1 MKSICGAVVLLVLL
15 AIAGGADAASDKQ
28 NRVSAAEAN
37 TSLGLAYMRQG
48 KLQDAKEKIDK
59 ALDQN
64 PKSPTTQQAAGFLYD
79 RLGDDKKAKS
89 HYEQAVKLA
98 GDSNPEV
105 INNYAVF
112 LCRKGDKKLG
122 ETYFLQAANNALYRT
137 PEAAY
142 ANAGRCARAD
152 GRPKD
157 AEPYF
162 RKALAIRPEFPD
174 ALVQMAELNLDA
186 GNSFQARAFL
196 QRYMAVAPAT
206 SESLWIGYRIEKSM
220 GDERAAR
227 EYADRLKREFPTS
240 EQTTKLFEAEQGQ
253 R

>member
-1 MKSICGAVVLLVLL
+1 MNSIRTALL
-15 AIAGGADAASDKQ
+15 ALALLAMSGGAMAGDREKQDRAA
-28 NRVSAAEAN
+28 AAEAN
-37 TSLGLAYMRQG
+37 TSLGLTYMSQG
-48 KLQDAKEKIDK
+48 KLQDAKEKIEK
-59 ALDQN
+59 ALGQN
-64 PKSPTTQQAAGFLYD
+64 PKSATTQQAAGFLYD
-79 RLGDDKKAKS
+79 RLGDDKKARS

-122 ETYFLQAANNALYRT
+122 EKYFLEAAQNALYRT

-142 ANAGRCARAD
+142 SNAGRCARAD

-174 ALVQMAELNLDA
+174 ALVQMAELTFEA
-186 GNSFQARAFL
+186 GNAFQARAFL
-196 QRYMAVAPAT
+196 QRYMAVATAT
-206 SESLWIGYRIEKSM
+206 AESLWIGYRIEKSM
-220 GDERAAR
+220 GDEQAAR

-240 EQTTKLFEAEQGQ
+240 EQTTQLFEAEKG
-253 R
+253 